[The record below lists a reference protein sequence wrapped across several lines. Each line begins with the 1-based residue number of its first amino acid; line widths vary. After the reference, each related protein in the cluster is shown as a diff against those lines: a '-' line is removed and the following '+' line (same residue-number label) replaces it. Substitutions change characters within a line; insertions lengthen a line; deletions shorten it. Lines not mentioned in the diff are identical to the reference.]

1 MKISYN
7 WLKRYLLCDLSPQ
20 EMAALLTE
28 SGLEVESLEK
38 VESVKGGLK
47 GVVVGEVITCEKHP
61 DSDHLSLTTVN
72 IGNGQVLPIVC
83 GAPNVAAGQK
93 VLVATVG
100 TSLYFHGKDE
110 PLVIKKAK
118 IRGAVSEGMICAE
131 DELGIGTSHDGIM
144 VLSPDAPVGMEAAHY
159 LGLKEDWVFEIG
171 LTPNRT
177 DATSHIGVARDLFAS
192 IKIRRPELQAAFQ
205 KPPVEEFTTDNRNL
219 EISIELPQPE
229 ACIRYSG
236 VTLSGIRVGESPE
249 WLKELLTAAGIRP
262 INNVVDVTNFVL
274 METGQP
280 LHAFDA
286 DKITGKKVIVKTLEE
301 GTPFVTLD
309 GVERKLSSGDL
320 MICNTEAPMCIGGVF
335 GGLHSGVSENTV
347 NVFLESA
354 CFNPTYIR
362 KTSRRHQLFTDAS
375 FRFERGSDPEI
386 TLYALKRAA
395 LLIKEIAGGQ
405 ISSDIVD
412 VYPSPVNKAEVV
424 LRFKQL
430 KRLVG
435 AEIPSETVADILRLL
450 EYEIVEKT
458 QDNIRVKV
466 PTCRVDVTREADVI
480 EDILR
485 IYGYNNISFS
495 EELHT
500 SLSYSTH
507 PDPELMRW
515 EVAGLLTGAGF
526 NEVMNNSLTSSAFYE
541 IWDEESRRRLV
552 KILNPL
558 SRELDI
564 MRADLLPGL
573 LQNIVHNVNRQIE
586 NLKIFEFGKVYQF
599 APDTQ
604 IDTEVSQRYPEEN
617 RLAIVA
623 SGRRENE
630 SWEKDNRQADFYYV
644 HAILRQVLRRMGLR
658 LTDLRYSE
666 FSSPFYSQAI
676 GLTYKKQVLAII
688 GKVSDT
694 MLKLFDI
701 KQEISVATL
710 NWDLTLDIARNQRLE
725 YTELPRFPES
735 RRDLALLLDKQIKF
749 DEIERL
755 AWQTEGKILKQVGLF
770 DIYEGDKIPEGKK
783 SYALSFTFQDLTQTL
798 TAAAIDKA
806 MERLVKAF
814 AAKLNAQVR

>member
-61 DSDHLSLTTVN
+61 NSDHLSLTTVN

-177 DATSHIGVARDLFAS
+177 DAISHIGVARDLFAS
-192 IKIRRPELQAAFQ
+192 IKIRRPELQVIFQ
-205 KPPVEEFTTDNRNL
+205 KPSVEEFTSDNRNL

-335 GGLHSGVSENTV
+335 GGLHSGVSEDTV

-395 LLIKEIAGGQ
+395 LLIKEIAGGL

-412 VYPSPVNKAEVV
+412 VYPNTVNKAEVV

-435 AEIPSETVADILRLL
+435 AEIPSEIVADILSLL

-541 IWDEESRRRLV
+541 TWDEENRRRLV

-573 LQNIVHNVNRQIE
+573 LQNIAHNVNRQIE

-604 IDTEVSQRYPEEN
+604 VDTEVSQRYPEEN

-623 SGRRENE
+623 CGRRENE

-735 RRDLALLLDKQIKF
+735 RRDLAILLDKQIRF

-783 SYALSFTFQDLTQTL
+783 SYALSFTFQDLTKTL

-814 AAKLNAQVR
+814 AAKLNAQIR

>member
-694 MLKLFDI
+694 LLKLFDI
-701 KQEISVATL
+701 KQDISVATL
-710 NWDLTLDIARNQRLE
+710 NWDLTLDIARNQRIE

-770 DIYEGDKIPEGKK
+770 DIYDGNKIPEGKK

>member
-7 WLKRYLLCDLSPQ
+7 WLKRYLHCDLSPQ

-28 SGLEVESLEK
+28 SGLEVEALEK
-38 VESVKGGLK
+38 VESIKGGLK
-47 GVVVGEVITCEKHP
+47 GVVIGEVLTCQKHP

-93 VLVATVG
+93 VFVATVG

-110 PLVIKKAK
+110 PLIIKKAK

-144 VLSPDAPVGMEAAHY
+144 VLNPDAPVGMEAARY

-177 DATSHIGVARDLFAS
+177 DATSHIGVARDLYAS
-192 IKIRRPELQAAFQ
+192 IKIRRPEVNVSFHKPQVEAF
-205 KPPVEEFTTDNRNL
+205 KTDTHDL
-219 EISIELPQPE
+219 HISIELPQPD

-236 VTLSGIRVGESPE
+236 VTLTGIRVTESPE
-249 WLKELLTAAGIRP
+249 WLKELLLAAGIRP

-286 DKITGKKVIVKTLEE
+286 DKIKGNKVIVKTLEE
-301 GTPFVTLD
+301 GTPFITLD

-320 MICNTEAPMCIGGVF
+320 MICNTEEPMCIGGVF
-335 GGLHSGVSENTV
+335 GGLHSGVSESTTR
-347 NVFLESA
+347 VFLESA
-354 CFNPTYIR
+354 CFSPSYIR
-362 KTSRRHQLFTDAS
+362 RTSRRHQLFTDAS

-386 TLYALKRAA
+386 TIYALKRAA

-405 ISSDIVD
+405 ISSEIVD
-412 VYPSPVNKAEVV
+412 VYPQPVQPAMVD

-435 AEIPSETVADILRLL
+435 AEIPKEITVSILRLL
-450 EYEIVEKT
+450 EYEILEENPDYLK
-458 QDNIRVKV
+458 IKV

-480 EDILR
+480 EDVLR
-485 IYGYNNISFS
+485 IYGYNNISFT

-500 SLSYSTH
+500 SLSYSAH
-507 PDPELMRW
+507 PDPEQVHW
-515 EVAGLLTGAGF
+515 EVAGMLTGAGF
-526 NEVMNNSLTSSAFYE
+526 NEVINNSLTSSAFYE
-541 IWDEESRRRLV
+541 PWDEENRRRLV

-573 LQNIVHNVNRQIE
+573 LLTIAHNINRQIE
-586 NLKIFEFGKVYQF
+586 NLKIFEFGKVYHF
-599 APDTQ
+599 APETPVE
-604 IDTEVSQRYPEEN
+604 TEVSQRYPEGT
-617 RLAIVA
+617 RLAIA
-623 SGRRENE
+623 TCGRRENE
-630 SWEKDNRQADFYYV
+630 SWEKDNRQANFYYA
-644 HAILRQVLRRMGLR
+644 HAILRQVLRRLGLR
-658 LTDLRYSE
+658 HTDLRYAE
-666 FSSPFYSQAI
+666 VNDPFYRQIITIIYRKQQLARI
-676 GLTYKKQVLAII
+676 GI
-688 GKVSDT
+688 VST
-694 MLKLFDI
+694 NMLKAFDI
-701 KQEISVATL
+701 RQEVFVATL
-710 NWDLTLDIARNQRLE
+710 NWDLALDFACKQHIE
-725 YTELPRFPES
+725 FTELPRFPES
-735 RRDLALLLDKQIKF
+735 RRDLALLLDKQVKF

-755 AWQTEGKILKQVGLF
+755 AWQTEGKILKHVGLF

-783 SYALSFTFQDLTQTL
+783 SYALSFTFQDSSQTL

-814 AAKLNAQVR
+814 EAKLNAQVR

>member
-301 GTPFVTLD
+301 GT
-309 GVERKLSSGDL
+309 
-320 MICNTEAPMCIGGVF
+320 
-335 GGLHSGVSENTV
+335 
-347 NVFLESA
+347 
-354 CFNPTYIR
+354 
-362 KTSRRHQLFTDAS
+362 
-375 FRFERGSDPEI
+375 
-386 TLYALKRAA
+386 
-395 LLIKEIAGGQ
+395 LL
-405 ISSDIVD
+405 
-412 VYPSPVNKAEVV
+412 
-424 LRFKQL
+424 
-430 KRLVG
+430 
-435 AEIPSETVADILRLL
+435 
-450 EYEIVEKT
+450 
-458 QDNIRVKV
+458 
-466 PTCRVDVTREADVI
+466 
-480 EDILR
+480 
-485 IYGYNNISFS
+485 
-495 EELHT
+495 
-500 SLSYSTH
+500 
-507 PDPELMRW
+507 
-515 EVAGLLTGAGF
+515 
-526 NEVMNNSLTSSAFYE
+526 
-541 IWDEESRRRLV
+541 
-552 KILNPL
+552 
-558 SRELDI
+558 
-564 MRADLLPGL
+564 
-573 LQNIVHNVNRQIE
+573 
-586 NLKIFEFGKVYQF
+586 
-599 APDTQ
+599 
-604 IDTEVSQRYPEEN
+604 
-617 RLAIVA
+617 
-623 SGRRENE
+623 
-630 SWEKDNRQADFYYV
+630 
-644 HAILRQVLRRMGLR
+644 
-658 LTDLRYSE
+658 
-666 FSSPFYSQAI
+666 
-676 GLTYKKQVLAII
+676 
-688 GKVSDT
+688 
-694 MLKLFDI
+694 
-701 KQEISVATL
+701 
-710 NWDLTLDIARNQRLE
+710 
-725 YTELPRFPES
+725 
-735 RRDLALLLDKQIKF
+735 
-749 DEIERL
+749 
-755 AWQTEGKILKQVGLF
+755 
-770 DIYEGDKIPEGKK
+770 
-783 SYALSFTFQDLTQTL
+783 
-798 TAAAIDKA
+798 
-806 MERLVKAF
+806 
-814 AAKLNAQVR
+814 